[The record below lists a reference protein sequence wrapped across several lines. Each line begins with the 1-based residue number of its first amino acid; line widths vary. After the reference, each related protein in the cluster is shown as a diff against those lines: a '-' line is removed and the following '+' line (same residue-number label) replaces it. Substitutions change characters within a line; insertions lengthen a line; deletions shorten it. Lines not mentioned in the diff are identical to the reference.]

1 VWEVTRMNTA
11 GTVIRTKA
19 TATGGGAECAA
30 DACQGRFNN
39 VPVDRWP
46 ARQPVI
52 RLNHRPQAAR
62 RDRADQTARRPL
74 VRIELKGRRT

>member
-1 VWEVTRMNTA
+1 MNTA

-19 TATGGGAECAA
+19 TATGGGAEYAA

-62 RDRADQTARRPL
+62 RDRANQTARRPL